1 MAKKEISINKQSI
14 LEHRQLMLKK
24 FLKNKL
30 AVAGLFIVI
39 TMAGLAVLAPVIA
52 RYDPLDMQVMN
63 RLVSPSSEHF
73 FGTDNFGRDLWS
85 RTLYGLRSSMLV
97 GAVIASASGV
107 IGMILGLLAGY
118 FPKVDIIL
126 MRVIEGI
133 MAIPSMLMAIALMA
147 ALGATVNN
155 VIIALTVVYIPSV
168 AKIARG
174 SVLAVKEQTYI
185 EAIRSKGASWMR
197 IIFKHIAPNV
207 LSPVIVQVTY
217 IFASAIL
224 TESAL
229 SFLGVGI
236 PAPAPSL
243 GNILSDAKTVIF
255 NAVWMTIYP
264 GITMLLLV
272 VGINILGDGIRD
284 VLDPLS
290 N

>member
-1 MAKKEISINKQSI
+1 MAKSEISINKQSI
-14 LEHRQLMLKK
+14 KEQRQLMMKK
-24 FLKNKL
+24 FFKNKL
-30 AVAGLFIVI
+30 AVAGMIILILM
-39 TMAGLAVLAPVIA
+39 TLLSVLAPVIS
-52 RYDPLDMQVMN
+52 RYDPYEMEVLN
-63 RLVSPSSEHF
+63 RLKAPSFEHF
-73 FGTDNFGRDLWS
+73 WGTDNFGRDLWS
-85 RTLYGLRSSMLV
+85 RTIYGLRSSMAV
-97 GAVIASASGV
+97 GIIIAAASGI
-107 IGMILGLLAGY
+107 IGTIIGLLAGY
-118 FPKVDIIL
+118 FPKFDLIM

-147 ALGATVNN
+147 ALGATVQN
-155 VIIALTVVYIPSV
+155 VIIALTIVYIPSV

-174 SVLAVKEQTYI
+174 STLSVKEQTYI
-185 EAIRSKGASWMR
+185 EAIRSKGGSWVR
-197 IIFKHIAPNV
+197 ILFKYIAPNI

-243 GNILSDAKTVIF
+243 GNILSDAKTVIN
-255 NAVWMTIYP
+255 NAVWMTLYP

>member
-1 MAKKEISINKQSI
+1 MAKEKSINKQSMI
-14 LEHRQLMLKK
+14 EYRNLMIKK

-30 AVAGLFIVI
+30 AVAGLLVVI
-39 TMAGLAVLAPVIA
+39 LMALLSVLAPVIVK
-52 RYDPLDMQVMN
+52 YDPLEMEVMN
-63 RLVSPSSEHF
+63 RLKAPSAQHL

-97 GAVIASASGV
+97 GIIIASASGI
-107 IGMILGLLAGY
+107 IGTVLGLLAGY
-118 FPKVDIIL
+118 FPKFDLIM
-126 MRVIEGI
+126 MRVIEGV

-147 ALGATVNN
+147 ALGATVQN
-155 VIIALTVVYIPSV
+155 VVIALTIVYIPSV
-168 AKIARG
+168 AKVARG
-174 SVLAVKEQTYI
+174 SVLSVKEQTYV
-185 EAIRSKGASWMR
+185 EAIRSKGGSWVR
-197 IIFKHIAPNV
+197 ILFGHIAPNI

-255 NAVWMTIYP
+255 NAIWMTVYP
-264 GITMLLLV
+264 GITMILLV